1 MCYQFKSVDKQD
13 GKLRID
19 SKGIQY
25 GYFLAASSQP
35 TFKKLKLKIRKDDN
49 VLPYDIKNNGQYE
62 IYPLQF
68 GNGTYEIRL
77 FENITGT
84 KYGLIGR
91 LNINVIMKNEN
102 ACFLAPNQYVNY
114 HEIPELTK
122 ITKQLCN
129 GKNKQENFNI
139 IKNYLKTNF
148 TYDRARAA
156 QVTKG
161 MLPDIKRTL
170 QTHTG
175 ICYDLASLATAMLR
189 IMDIPAKL
197 VIGFVDNKYHAW
209 VEIIGLKNKSIIYD
223 PTFELYNTKKV
234 YKYIPER
241 YY

>member
-1 MCYQFKSVDKQD
+1 MCYQFKSIDRQD
-13 GKLRID
+13 GKLLID

-25 GYFLAASSQP
+25 GYFLAAISQP
-35 TFKKLKLKIRKDDN
+35 TFKKLKLKIKKDN
-49 VLPYDIKNNGQYE
+49 ESLPYDLKNDGSFELFSLQLGDGIYE
-62 IYPLQF
+62 IS
-68 GNGTYEIRL
+68 L
-77 FENITGT
+77 FENIVGT
-84 KYGLIGR
+84 RYGLIGR
-91 LNINVIMKNEN
+91 LNINVILKNKN
-102 ACFLAPNQYVNY
+102 SCFLVPNQYVNY
-114 HEIPELTK
+114 HEIPELTR
-122 ITKQLCN
+122 ITKELCN
-129 GKNKQENFNI
+129 GRNKQENFNI

-148 TYDRARAA
+148 SYDRARAA

-209 VEIIGLKNKSIIYD
+209 VEVIGLNKSIIYD